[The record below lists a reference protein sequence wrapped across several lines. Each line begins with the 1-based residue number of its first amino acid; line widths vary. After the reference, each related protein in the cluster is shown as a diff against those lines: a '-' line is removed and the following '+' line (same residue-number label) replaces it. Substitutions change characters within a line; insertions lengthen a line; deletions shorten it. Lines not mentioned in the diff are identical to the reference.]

1 MTRRVV
7 AIEGK
12 ETRDGRL
19 ILPGAITMKNDVIPV
34 MVDSTI
40 FVGSATDF
48 NRNEETGEISLDITL
63 KVMLEGISEDLN
75 IHTSLY
81 SLVIRDEDEPMV
93 IQEAT
98 LVSLFMSLGE
108 SAWPELNIK
117 E

>member
-19 ILPGAITMKNDVIPV
+19 ILPGAITVTKDVIPI
-34 MVDSTI
+34 MVDTTTI
-40 FVGSATDF
+40 VGAATAFDRNKF
-48 NRNEETGEISLDITL
+48 NGEISFEITL
-63 KVMLEGISEDLN
+63 KEGVSEDLN
-75 IHTSLY
+75 LHASMY
-81 SLVIRDEDEPMV
+81 SLVFRDEGEPMA
-93 IQEAT
+93 IKKAN